1 MYCEKLLKVC
11 ELRHLEKVKGNFGI
25 IDGRSYGA
33 GSSAE
38 EGQAPAQLI
47 RSNIR
52 AFVEQQQYF
61 FETLWSKALPA
72 ERRIEQIQRGT
83 DEEFIDTIKDPHE
96 VQKLRYELIKSS
108 RVEIMIVCATSNAF
122 LRQVRAGSF
131 KLLEQVQLTMV

>member
-1 MYCEKLLKVC
+1 M
-11 ELRHLEKVKGNFGI
+11 KGNFGI

-33 GSSAE
+33 GSAAE
-38 EGQAPAQLI
+38 EGQARAQSL

-96 VQKLRYELIKSS
+96 LENLHTSS
-108 RVEIMIVCATSNAF
+108 YRV
-122 LRQVRAGSF
+122 
-131 KLLEQVQLTMV
+131 LEMK